1 MARLLRYLIC
11 SVAVFGTTLIGQAA
25 LPASSAGLEQEIA
38 RLEKDCNDAY
48 AANNLPK
55 YFSYYADDAV
65 LIFID
70 ERTTVPAYR
79 KMWTEEIKT
88 KPLESVKLADMVIRV
103 MPAAGTAIA
112 SYQIEIRT
120 HQPGGKMTDEKFFE
134 TDVWVHKGD
143 AWKLGHVH
151 FSAIPPK

>member
-1 MARLLRYLIC
+1 MTRQLTYLIC
-11 SVAVFGTTLIGQAA
+11 SVAVFGGTVIGQAA
-25 LPASSAGLEQEIA
+25 SPPSSAGLEQEIA
-38 RLEKDCNDAY
+38 RYEKDCNEAY

-65 LIFID
+65 LIFIN

-103 MPAAGTAIA
+103 MPAADTAIA

-120 HQPGGKMTDEKFFE
+120 HQPGGKITDEKFFE
-134 TDVWVHKGD
+134 TDVWVHRGD

>member
-1 MARLLRYLIC
+1 
-11 SVAVFGTTLIGQAA
+11 VALFCTTLNGQAA
-25 LPASSAGLEQEIA
+25 SPASSAGLEQEIA
-38 RLEKDCNDAY
+38 RLEKGCNDAY

-65 LIFID
+65 LIFIN

-88 KPLESVKLADMVIRV
+88 KPLESVKLTDMVIRV
-103 MPAAGTAIA
+103 MPAADAAIA

-120 HQPGGKMTDEKFFE
+120 HQPGGKLTDEKFFE

-143 AWKLGHVH
+143 AWKLVHVQ

>member
-1 MARLLRYLIC
+1 
-11 SVAVFGTTLIGQAA
+11 VAVSGTTLIGQAA
-25 LPASSAGLEQEIA
+25 LAASSAGLEQEIA

-55 YFSYYADDAV
+55 YFGYYADDAV
-65 LIFID
+65 LIFIN

-103 MPAAGTAIA
+103 MPAADTAIA

-120 HQPGGKMTDEKFFE
+120 HQPGGKMTDERFFE

>member
-1 MARLLRYLIC
+1 VGRLLTYLIC
-11 SVAVFGTTLIGQAA
+11 SVAISGTTLIGQAA
-25 LPASSAGLEQEIA
+25 SPASSAGPEQEIA

-65 LIFID
+65 LIFIN

-103 MPAAGTAIA
+103 MPAADTAIA
-112 SYQIEIRT
+112 SYRIEIRT